1 MNFVTDYLE
10 RRHKTTSR
18 IKAVKPTRR
27 QMMIM
32 GKAGLVIRNWLVL
45 EETNAKLRLV
55 GLKCG
60 VNRVIKKSS

>member
-1 MNFVTDYLE
+1 
-10 RRHKTTSR
+10 
-18 IKAVKPTRR
+18 
-27 QMMIM
+27 MIM